1 MIKLYSQRDKIAY
14 GIKQF
19 VVQTIEDLK
28 TLPPCEM
35 GSTAF
40 VEVNQKR
47 YIKNSVGEWKP
58 I

>member
-1 MIKLYSQRDKIAY
+1 MIKLYSQRGKISY

-19 VVQTIEDLK
+19 VVQTIEELN

-40 VEVNQKR
+40 VEVNQTK
-47 YIKNSVGEWKP
+47 YMKNSAGEWKK

>member
-1 MIKLYSQRDKIAY
+1 MIKLYSQRGKIAY

-40 VEVNQKR
+40 VEATQTR
-47 YIKNSVGEWKP
+47 YMKNGIGEWKK

>member
-1 MIKLYSQRDKIAY
+1 MIKLYSQRGKIAY
-14 GIKQF
+14 GIKEF
-19 VVQTIEDLK
+19 VVQTAEDLN

-40 VEVNQKR
+40 VEVNQST
-47 YIKNSVGEWKP
+47 YIKNGAGEWKV

>member
-1 MIKLYSQRDKIAY
+1 MIKLYSQHGVISY
-14 GIKQF
+14 GIIKF
-19 VVQTIEDLK
+19 VVQTIEDLE

-40 VEVNQKR
+40 VEAAQTK
-47 YIKNSVGEWKP
+47 YIKNGMGEWKP

>member
-1 MIKLYSQRDKIAY
+1 MIKLYSQRGKIAY

-40 VEVNQKR
+40 VEINQKK
-47 YIKNSVGEWKP
+47 YIKTGAGEWKP
-58 I
+58 V

>member
-1 MIKLYSQRDKIAY
+1 MIKLYSQRGKIAY

-19 VVQTIEDLK
+19 VVQTIEELD

-40 VEVNQKR
+40 VEINQKK
-47 YIKNSVGEWKP
+47 YIKNGAGEWKP
-58 I
+58 V

>member
-1 MIKLYSQRDKIAY
+1 MIKLYSQRGKIAY

-28 TLPPCEM
+28 NSSSLRN
-35 GSTAF
+35 G
-40 VEVNQKR
+40 KHLLLLKL
-47 YIKNSVGEWKP
+47 IKLD

>member
-1 MIKLYSQRDKIAY
+1 MIKLYSQRGKIAY

-19 VVQTIEDLK
+19 VVQTVEELD

-40 VEVNQKR
+40 VEINQKK
-47 YIKNSVGEWKP
+47 YIKNGAGEWKP
-58 I
+58 V

>member
-1 MIKLYSQRDKIAY
+1 MIKLYSQRGKIAY
-14 GIKQF
+14 GIKKF
-19 VVQTIEDLK
+19 VVQTTEDLE

-40 VEVNQKR
+40 VEVNQTR
-47 YIKNSVGEWKP
+47 YIKNSAGEWKP